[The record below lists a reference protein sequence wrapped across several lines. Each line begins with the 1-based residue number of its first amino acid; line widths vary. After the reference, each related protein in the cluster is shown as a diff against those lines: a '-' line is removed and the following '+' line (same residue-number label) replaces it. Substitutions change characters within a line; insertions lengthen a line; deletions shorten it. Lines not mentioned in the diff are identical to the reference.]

1 MISGIKNKELQIT
14 IISQI
19 LSESVKSKKE
29 SISELEEDFG

>member
-1 MISGIKNKELQIT
+1 MISGIKNKELKIT